1 MSVLSVQ
8 VNLRVDWADV
18 GSPSSLVE
26 VCNPPSPP
34 ESSPWLIRVG
44 NPQRNLGESK
54 VRVDK
59 HGAGPQ
65 TNVSGDEFLKNLHWF
80 YPICPQ
86 FTKGPNDTE
95 AIRYYGYLD
104 LDLDSAAILKGE
116 EPLFSDQPKQT
127 FPSELVL
134 KETLKNE
141 IMNGNHS
148 FESLCN
154 KVPALARIWEKGRTC
169 FHYIRTDK
177 QIIACLHVFYRSE
190 RTAYSL
196 V

>member
-8 VNLRVDWADV
+8 VNLPVDWADV

-59 HGAGPQ
+59 HGAGQQ
-65 TNVSGDEFLKNLHWF
+65 TNVSADEFLKNLHWF

-95 AIRYYGYLD
+95 AIR
-104 LDLDSAAILKGE
+104 
-116 EPLFSDQPKQT
+116 
-127 FPSELVL
+127 
-134 KETLKNE
+134 
-141 IMNGNHS
+141 
-148 FESLCN
+148 
-154 KVPALARIWEKGRTC
+154 
-169 FHYIRTDK
+169 
-177 QIIACLHVFYRSE
+177 
-190 RTAYSL
+190 
-196 V
+196 